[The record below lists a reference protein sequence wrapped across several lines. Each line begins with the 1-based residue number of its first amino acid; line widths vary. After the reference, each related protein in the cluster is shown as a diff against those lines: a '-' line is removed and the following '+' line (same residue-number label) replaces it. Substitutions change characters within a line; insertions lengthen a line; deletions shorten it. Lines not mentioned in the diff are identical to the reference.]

1 MTTKETTKP
10 GHILTKDEVAKVC
23 ELAAFMVNA
32 VWGKGGVVETEQA
45 FLARK
50 AGVSDRLAE
59 LYRLADTYPA
69 DQKVAV
75 FDSLAVAFEAEAI
88 RIDAAQNNGQ
98 KRKAVEVYPS
108 WPPMRS
114 EMKRALLKGIPA
126 IGESGKPRSYGQIKA
141 ARIAVDPPTARTAE
155 AKPQTPK
162 IEVSP
167 ALGAAMLA
175 VHEYIGSLDAT
186 GQTGFAEYLTSAI
199 ARHKAEGK
207 ADPIAA
213 PATSK
218 RRTKKA

>member
-1 MTTKETTKP
+1 
-10 GHILTKDEVAKVC
+10 
-23 ELAAFMVNA
+23 VNA
-32 VWGKGGVVETEQA
+32 VWGKGGVVETEQV

-88 RIDAAQNNGQ
+88 RIDATQNNGQ

-126 IGESGKPRSYGQIKA
+126 VGESGKPRSYGQIKA
-141 ARIAVDPPTARTAE
+141 ARIAVDPPSARQTQT
-155 AKPQTPK
+155 PVTPK

-175 VHEYIGSLDAT
+175 VHEYIGNLDAS
-186 GQTGFAEYLTSAI
+186 GQTAFAEYLTSAI

-207 ADPIAA
+207 AEPVSA
-213 PATSK
+213 PATK
-218 RRTKKA
+218 RKAKTA